1 MIDKFINES
10 LSGLMNDNLLNYN
23 MTSSRVVVL
32 LVIYGWWVQ
41 RFQKWIFGW
50 VICGVRSSFVVGGM
64 GAFMMVYNVVN
75 LLHNLHQKMVLSR
88 R

>member
-32 LVIYGWWVQ
+32 LVIYG
-41 RFQKWIFGW
+41 
-50 VICGVRSSFVVGGM
+50 
-64 GAFMMVYNVVN
+64 
-75 LLHNLHQKMVLSR
+75 
-88 R
+88 